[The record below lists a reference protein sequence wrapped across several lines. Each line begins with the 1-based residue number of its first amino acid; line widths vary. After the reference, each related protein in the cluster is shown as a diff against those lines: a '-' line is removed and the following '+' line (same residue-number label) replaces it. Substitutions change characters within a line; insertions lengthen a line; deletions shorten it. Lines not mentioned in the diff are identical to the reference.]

1 MKGVVPPDL
10 GLVCAVVIHHNSLA
24 TVAGTVAA
32 LVGEG
37 VLTSNLLVVDNSE
50 RPGDRPALE
59 AGLPDGV
66 EVVYETNRGYAAAIN
81 VAIDHFRAQHD
92 RWEFFLVATHEVRTR
107 AGAVPELVRALKDT
121 DDAAVAG
128 PTLVTT
134 DEASG
139 ETVVWSAGGYLSR
152 WLQLPAHHSHRGRPE
167 DLRATGPQARDWV
180 DGAFVVYRW
189 PDIRDNRPDEAFF
202 LYMEET
208 ELHLRLRSR
217 GRGTIWVPSAVVWQ
231 SSGGVPPFY
240 FARNLRLLYKRRA
253 ATARSAA
260 IPLVLARRAAADIIK
275 RRDLTSVGPL
285 LRGYVDRPLPG
296 RQVSHE
302 VPYVAVVNP
311 LGGAL
316 AHYAAE
322 LSDTLGAGGVRSEIF
337 STDEPS
343 ASSKSRLRWV
353 RDYLSLLLSA
363 RSSVRAQRSS
373 ARVIVTWPV
382 LGYLD
387 LLVLRVVT
395 GRASIVIHDPDPLVG
410 AVGYGRTSRRLAT
423 AFARRVGV
431 IAHSSQAQD
440 VLADHLPRFRS
451 ELLPHPMLER
461 VRADRADHV
470 RPAIRVLGQY
480 KRDRDVEA
488 LERIA
493 QQIGADARLEI
504 VGRGW
509 PDVQGWTVDA
519 RFVPEA
525 ELDHLIADAQ
535 VVVIPY
541 RRFFQ
546 SGIALR
552 CLEQSTLVVGPSGT
566 SLDDLLGTGSP
577 LLVDTDEPDGWTRAI
592 RRGLDMDDSYA
603 EGLAA
608 RWRSRAVA
616 DWSRWADG

>member
-1 MKGVVPPDL
+1 M
-10 GLVCAVVIHHNSLA
+10 CAVVIHHDSLA
-24 TVAGTVAA
+24 TVGGTVAA
-32 LVGEG
+32 LLDEG
-37 VLTSNLLVVDNSE
+37 VPVSNLLMVDNSE
-50 RPGDRPALE
+50 RPDDRPALE
-59 AGLPDGV
+59 ASLPGGV

-81 VAIDHFRAQHD
+81 VAIDHFRSQHD
-92 RWEFFLVATHEVRTR
+92 RWQCFLVATHEVRPR
-107 AGAVPELVRALKDT
+107 AGAVAELVRAVTAAGDV
-121 DDAAVAG
+121 AVAG

-152 WLQLPAHHSHRGRPE
+152 WLQLPAHHGHRGRL
-167 DLRATGPQARDWV
+167 DDVGATEPQVRDWV
-180 DGAFVVYRW
+180 DGAFVLYRW
-189 PDIRDNRPDEAFF
+189 PDIRDNRLDEDFF

-208 ELHLRLRSR
+208 ELHLRLGGL
-217 GRGTIWVPSAVVWQ
+217 GRQTIWVPSAVVWQ

-240 FARNLRLLYKRRA
+240 FARNLRLLYRRRGA
-253 ATARSAA
+253 RARSAA
-260 IPLVLARRAAADIIK
+260 IPAVLVRRALADIVK
-275 RRDLTSVGPL
+275 RHDVSSIRPL
-285 LRGYVDRPLPG
+285 LHGYLDRPRPAAHGL
-296 RQVSHE
+296 HE
-302 VPYVAVVNP
+302 APYVAVVNP

-316 AHYAAE
+316 AHYSAE
-322 LSDTLGAGGVRSEIF
+322 LSDTLGAAGVRSEVF

-353 RDYLSLLLSA
+353 RDYLSLLVRA
-363 RSSVRAQRSS
+363 RSQVRAQGGPGRI
-373 ARVIVTWPV
+373 IVTWPV

-387 LLVLRVVT
+387 LLVLRVVAR
-395 GRASIVIHDPDPLVG
+395 RASIVIHDPDPLVG
-410 AVGYGRTSRRLAT
+410 AVGYGRTSRRMAT

-431 IAHSSQAQD
+431 IAHSSQAKA
-440 VLADHLPRFRS
+440 VLADHLPTFRS
-451 ELLPHPMLER
+451 ELLPHPMLEG
-461 VRADRADHV
+461 VRAESADRG
-470 RPAIRVLGQY
+470 RPAVRVLGQY

-493 QQIGADARLEI
+493 QQIGAEARLEI

-509 PDVQGWTVDA
+509 PDVRGWTVDA

-566 SLDDLLGTGSP
+566 SLDDLLGEGSP
-577 LLVDTDEPDGWTRAI
+577 LLVDTDEPDGWTTAI

-616 DWSRWADG
+616 QWGGWADA